1 MVLWFAVIYSQKCNY
16 NYFQYNRMGEELK
29 TGEMKTSEV
38 LNQNPQSFLSK
49 PSINAQKNLCQLIFA
64 KRHFD
69 RFFGKVFATLRP

>member
-1 MVLWFAVIYSQKCNY
+1 MVLWFTVIYSQKCNY
-16 NYFQYNRMGEELK
+16 NYFQYNRMGEEL
-29 TGEMKTSEV
+29 KTSEV

-49 PSINAQKNLCQLIFA
+49 PSINAQKNLHLLIFA